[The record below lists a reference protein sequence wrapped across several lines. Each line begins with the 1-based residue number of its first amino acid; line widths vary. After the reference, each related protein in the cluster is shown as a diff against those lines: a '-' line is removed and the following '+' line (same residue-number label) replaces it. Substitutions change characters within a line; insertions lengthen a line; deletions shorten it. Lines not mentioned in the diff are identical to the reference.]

1 MAPVDVQPRSIA
13 AGLAIQTYWAAA
25 GRAWSLGT
33 LAAQTLD
40 ANEQGA
46 LRELMAGE
54 ELRRDQAV
62 RLLAE
67 VWDIKLGGE

>member
-1 MAPVDVQPRSIA
+1 
-13 AGLAIQTYWAAA
+13 LAIQTYWAAA
-25 GRAWSLGT
+25 GRAWSLET
-33 LAAQTLD
+33 LAARTLD

-46 LRELMAGE
+46 LRELVADE
-54 ELRRDQAV
+54 EMRRDKAR